1 MNEYYTQVEKAMA
14 GGDRRQAI
22 RILGQVIAG
31 QPDNIQAWLMLA
43 EAVEEPERRR
53 ECYQRVLRIDPRNS
67 AAQEGLIRLAAQK
80 SHAERLQ
87 AEETVQVPAFSSPAD
102 QPQEVEDTQP
112 QKRKP
117 VKLDAGRRK
126 KIVRAAILVLAAAA
140 LAGLVFLILSGR
152 LALPF
157 LPKTQDSLVG
167 TWQLQDAPENLLIFQ
182 QDGWMTIRSGGMEV
196 RYTYS
201 ASPMGGLTLTDES
214 GMSYSQRY
222 RLNGDRLEF
231 GNMIYTRQ
239 TGEPQP
245 TEAAARPGLPP
256 ALTPGIWE
264 STQFDAISGK
274 PGTKLYVFSDQGLFF
289 NGFARPELLNSS
301 TFRIC
306 PMVNEAEK
314 VICLTFLVQAS
325 SENAIIADISVS
337 PEGEEAKLFAGV
349 QMVRSGVD
357 ESSQEPVQD
366 LLGEWKIISPP
377 EFARSM
383 TFRPDGS
390 LTLIGMDDMA
400 REGTFEVSDRRVAI
414 SILNPGS
421 YLVHSLGTAVVLE
434 AENGQAAAILLV
446 K

>member
-1 MNEYYTQVEKAMA
+1 
-14 GGDRRQAI
+14 
-22 RILGQVIAG
+22 
-31 QPDNIQAWLMLA
+31 
-43 EAVEEPERRR
+43 
-53 ECYQRVLRIDPRNS
+53 
-67 AAQEGLIRLAAQK
+67 
-80 SHAERLQ
+80 
-87 AEETVQVPAFSSPAD
+87 
-102 QPQEVEDTQP
+102 
-112 QKRKP
+112 
-117 VKLDAGRRK
+117 
-126 KIVRAAILVLAAAA
+126 
-140 LAGLVFLILSGR
+140 
-152 LALPF
+152 
-157 LPKTQDSLVG
+157 
-167 TWQLQDAPENLLIFQ
+167 
-182 QDGWMTIRSGGMEV
+182 
-196 RYTYS
+196 
-201 ASPMGGLTLTDES
+201 
-214 GMSYSQRY
+214 
-222 RLNGDRLEF
+222 
-231 GNMIYTRQ
+231 
-239 TGEPQP
+239 
-245 TEAAARPGLPP
+245 
-256 ALTPGIWE
+256 
-264 STQFDAISGK
+264 
-274 PGTKLYVFSDQGLFF
+274 
-289 NGFARPELLNSS
+289 
-301 TFRIC
+301 
-306 PMVNEAEK
+306 MVNEAEK